1 MTLTV
6 TLFRLL
12 LSCEYLPVREQKLS
26 ILDKNVSVKLHQEL
40 FWSCDSD
47 LSNKLFLSIICISRG
62 KKKKKSDS

>member
-1 MTLTV
+1 MNRNAVPESGKKKKKERGIMRSGIMTLTV

-40 FWSCDSD
+40 F
-47 LSNKLFLSIICISRG
+47 
-62 KKKKKSDS
+62 